1 MDYSCEDGR
10 FALIAKYKQKLIEA
24 TNIESSPEE
33 MAVLDEILFRF
44 WQVGWLDKLED
55 VR

>member
-1 MDYSCEDGR
+1 MDYSCEDR
-10 FALIAKYKQKLIEA
+10 FALIAKYKQKLIDA

-44 WQVGWLDKLED
+44 WQVGWLNKLED